1 VGAPSGAGIA
11 VRVDFH
17 EPLGSHVLV
26 HALVDDAV
34 SDPVNDSGTVVIQAP
49 PQLRP
54 APGERLT
61 LDVEPGRIFVF
72 DATSGAVL
80 QTAAGDVRTTGQ
92 EA

>member
-1 VGAPSGAGIA
+1 
-11 VRVDFH
+11 
-17 EPLGSHVLV
+17 
-26 HALVDDAV
+26 
-34 SDPVNDSGTVVIQAP
+34 VIQAP